1 MNRMLRTFLM
11 LPALILAFV
20 VIPTIAFSASSSNE
34 SDFFW
39 NMFQVGDVQ
48 TASLQQPGGT
58 SPLATNTPGSTIPL
72 PTNTPG
78 GTVPMPTATRKPPVV
93 VYPTATPYYHHPRP
107 VYAAPT
113 ATATPMVVTLDEE
126 FFINS
131 IRIDRVIGDRLSST
145 IYAYN
150 EDGWLYRSDDDGTVW
165 SLVST
170 TPEVTDFVM
179 SAANP
184 DVLYGSNGID
194 CEDGVGSNFNP
205 IYKSVDGGLTWI
217 EVAASTGK
225 LPLLAHQGDEDS
237 LFATDCEMLFLT
249 TDGGFSWV
257 AKPDN
262 SPDALWESY
271 RVIDMAAASLV
282 GDPTPAT
289 PNWNQLFAGGVD
301 AEGTGVIAFSN
312 DLGDT
317 WIRLTPNISPAPW
330 SLTAI
335 TADPFVEGMVA
346 FAEPRSVWFT
356 ENFGVNW
363 QVTTKGLSNVLDR
376 GIGGAIFGLND
387 ILYHSQ
393 SGDLYLAT
401 ARGLYTK
408 SADAKD
414 WMKIDETTFDL
425 VNVMNMLYTES
436 APNRIWLNT
445 DDGVYVYEVE

>member
-1 MNRMLRTFLM
+1 MNRMLRTFVM
-11 LPALILAFV
+11 LPALILALI
-20 VIPTIAFSASSSNE
+20 VIPTIAFSASSSSD

-39 NMFQVGDVQ
+39 NLFQIGDVQ
-48 TASLQQPGGT
+48 RANYQGGT
-58 SPLATNTPGSTIPL
+58 GGTISPL
-72 PTNTPG
+72 PTPTTG
-78 GTVPMPTATRKPPVV
+78 GTVPMPTATRKPPVI
-93 VYPTATPYYHHPRP
+93 VYPTATPYYRPRP
-107 VYAAPT
+107 VYVAPT
-113 ATATPMVVTLDEE
+113 ATPVVATLSEE

-150 EDGWLYRSDDDGTVW
+150 EDGWLYRSDDDGTIW

-170 TPEVTDFVM
+170 TPEVSDFVM

-205 IYKSVDGGLTWI
+205 IYKSVDGGITWI
-217 EVAASTGK
+217 EVPASTGK
-225 LPLLAHQGDEDS
+225 LPLLAHQGDENS
-237 LFATDCEMLFLT
+237 LFAADCEMLFLT
-249 TDGGFSWV
+249 TDGGLSWV
-257 AKPDN
+257 AKPDS
-262 SPDALWESY
+262 SPDALWETY
-271 RVIDMAAASLV
+271 RVIDMVAASLV
-282 GDPTPAT
+282 GDPTPST

-335 TADPFVEGMVA
+335 TADPFIEGLVA

-376 GIGGAIFGLND
+376 GVSGALFGLND
-387 ILYHSQ
+387 LLYHSQ

-401 ARGLYTK
+401 ARGLYMK
-408 SADAKD
+408 STASKD
-414 WMKIDETTFDL
+414 WMKVDETSFDL
-425 VNVMNMLYTES
+425 ANITTMLYTES
-436 APNRIWLNT
+436 APYQIWLNT
-445 DDGVYVYEVE
+445 DDGVYVYAVE